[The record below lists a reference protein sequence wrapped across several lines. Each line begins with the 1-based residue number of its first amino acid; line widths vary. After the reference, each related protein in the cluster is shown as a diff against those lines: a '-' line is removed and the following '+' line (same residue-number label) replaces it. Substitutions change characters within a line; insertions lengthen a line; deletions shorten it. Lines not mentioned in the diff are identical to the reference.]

1 MSNNFNN
8 IYRNEIHNKLK
19 VFVQKY
25 YLRELFKGSIISISI
40 IISLLIIFSVA
51 EYFLRF
57 NSSSRL
63 FLLLSFSF
71 ILLFALTRF
80 LVLPILKLS
89 GVAKSISK
97 QDASQIIGDYFP
109 EIKDQLTNLLQL
121 EKNQDVTNEL
131 ILASINQK
139 AKKIAPFEFKEAIS
153 IRDVFK
159 YAKWAIIPV
168 FIVFIITIWN
178 ANIIPNGANRIV
190 NYDQKF
196 TPENPFKFNILNK
209 NLTVIRY
216 DNFTLQIEFTG
227 DQAPNDVYLIEG
239 NNKFRFVKKR
249 TSLFEYEFR
258 NVQRNIDFQLKTGGF
273 LSSYYKLS
281 LIEKPMINQLS
292 LTLNFPSYT
301 QKKNE
306 EVKNSGDILVPEGTE
321 VTWKIKSSYVDKIH
335 FVTPDSTIYI
345 ESSENQNEY
354 KRKILNS
361 LNYSVIP
368 EGANALLGNKMDYK
382 VKVVKDE
389 YPRIKVKTI
398 HDSINPLML
407 FHSGVIA
414 DDYGFKK
421 LRFNFQNNDTSGTI
435 LIPIPKNT
443 FQHQFNYGLNI
454 KDLGFVLGDEFTYY
468 FEVFD
473 NDGVNGSKSVKSST
487 ESFKTPSKKEIK
499 HLLAENKQSIKEQ
512 LKKNMLEAQELQ
524 KEFENIQKMMLEKQK
539 MDWQDK
545 SRIEQF
551 LNHQREFEN
560 NLEKLRF
567 ENDKNNFQKEQL
579 SPQEESLLR
588 KQEQINELF
597 NQLMNEDMKK
607 LYDELEKLMEEFNE
621 KKTKETI
628 EEINLSNEE
637 LEKELDR
644 TLEMFKQMEFDEQ
657 LENIINDL
665 NKLADKQKKLA
676 NETKENKEIS
686 DEKLQENQEKLNKE
700 FEDIQ
705 KDIQNLDKKN
715 NELEYKRNLE
725 NTEEQQ
731 NEINKEQQKSIEELG
746 KKNSNK
752 AAKSQNK
759 AAEKMQQLSKKM
771 EEMQQEMQQQGQM
784 EDINSLR
791 QILENLISLS
801 VEQED
806 LMLNIKSINRFDP
819 QFAVLATKQGD
830 LKESAKLIEDSLLAL
845 SKRQIALESIINKEI
860 IDIKY
865 NMDKSIDFLRER
877 KNYKS
882 AIKQQYVMTSA
893 NNLAL
898 LLDESLQQMQQQ
910 MQSNKPGSGSCS
922 KPGGSNPKSGMPDI
936 KQMQKQL
943 SEQMKKM
950 MKELQN
956 GNMPGN
962 QGKKNN
968 KGLAKDLAKMSAEQN
983 AIKEK
988 LKKLHEQQKKQGN
1001 NGLGDI
1007 KNLLKDLEN
1016 NEYDLLNK
1024 NITRQT
1030 ILRQEQ
1036 IMNKLLKAENA
1047 MRERELEEKRKSN
1060 KGKSYF
1066 YRNPQDFTPYKSFEL
1081 KEQEELKTIP
1091 SSFNLYYKRRISE
1104 YFNIFDE

>member
-8 IYRNEIHNKLK
+8 TYRNEIHNKLQ
-19 VFVQKY
+19 VFTKKY
-25 YLRELFKGSIISISI
+25 YLRELFKGWIITISLG
-40 IISLLIIFSVA
+40 ISLLVIFSVA

-57 NSSSRL
+57 NSYSRL

-71 ILLFALTRF
+71 ILIFAIVRF
-80 LVLPILKLS
+80 LILPVLKLF
-89 GVAKSISK
+89 GIAKSISK
-97 QDASQIIGDYFP
+97 QDASEIIGNHFP
-109 EIKDQLTNLLQL
+109 EIRDQLTNLLQL
-121 EKNQDVTNEL
+121 EKDKKTNDL
-131 ILASINQK
+131 VIASINQK
-139 AKKIAPFEFKEAIS
+139 AKKIAPFEFKDAIS
-153 IRDVFK
+153 FREVFQF
-159 YAKWAIIPV
+159 ARWAILPV
-168 FIVFIITIWN
+168 LIVSILSLWN
-178 ANIIPNGANRIV
+178 SNIISNGATRIV
-190 NYDQKF
+190 QYNKNF
-196 TPENPFKFNILNK
+196 TPENPFKFRIINPALS
-209 NLTVIRY
+209 VIRY
-216 DNFTLQIEFTG
+216 DDFTLQIEFMG
-227 DQAPNDVYLIEG
+227 DESPNDVYLIEG
-239 NNKFRFVKKR
+239 DNKFRFVKKR
-249 TSLFEYEFR
+249 ASLFEYEFR
-258 NVQRNIDFQLKTGGF
+258 NVQNNIDFQLKTGGF
-273 LSSYYKLS
+273 LSSSYKLL
-281 LIEKPMINQLS
+281 LIEKPIINQLS
-292 LTLNFPSYT
+292 LKLNFPNYT

-306 EVKNSGDILVPEGTE
+306 EVKNSGDIIIPEGTE
-321 VTWKIKSSYVDKIH
+321 VSWEIKSSYVDKIH
-335 FVTPDSTIYI
+335 FITQDSTIYL
-345 ESSENQNEY
+345 ESYNNQNEY
-354 KRKILNS
+354 SQKIFND

-368 EGANALLGNKMDYK
+368 EGSNAILGNKMDYRI
-382 VKVVKDE
+382 KVVKDE
-389 YPRIKVKTI
+389 YPRIKIKTI

-407 FHSGVIA
+407 FHSGIIA

-421 LRFNFQNNDTSGTI
+421 LSFNFQNKDTLGTI
-435 LIPIPKNT
+435 LIPVPKKT

-473 NDGVNGSKSVKSST
+473 NDAVNGSKSVKSSLET
-487 ESFKTPSKKEIK
+487 FKTPSEKEIK
-499 HLLAENKQSIKEQ
+499 SLLAENKESIKEQ
-512 LKKNMLEAQELQ
+512 LQKNMLEAQNLQ
-524 KEFENIQKMMLEKQK
+524 KEFELIKKTMLEKQK

-551 LNHQREFEN
+551 LGHQREFEN

-567 ENDKNNFQKEQL
+567 ENEKNNFQKEQL
-579 SPQEESLLR
+579 SPQEENLLR

-597 NQLMNEDMKK
+597 NQLMDEDMKK
-607 LYDELEKLMEEFNE
+607 LYNELEKLMDEFNE

-644 TLEMFKQMEFDEQ
+644 TLEIFKQMEFDEQ
-657 LENIINDL
+657 LENIIKDL
-665 NKLADKQKKLA
+665 EQLSKKQKKLA
-676 NETKENKEIS
+676 QETKENKEIS
-686 DEKLQENQEKLNKE
+686 NEELQENQEELNRE
-700 FEDIQ
+700 FDNIE
-705 KDIQNLDKKN
+705 KDIENLNQKN
-715 NELEYKRNLE
+715 EELENKRNIE
-725 NTEEQQ
+725 NTTEQQ
-731 NEINKEQQKSIEELG
+731 DQINKEQQKSSEELG
-746 KKNSNK
+746 ENNKNK
-752 AAKSQNK
+752 ANKSQKN
-759 AAEKMQQLSKKM
+759 AAEKMQNLANKM
-771 EEMQQEMQQQGQM
+771 EDMQQEMQQQGQM

-806 LMLNIKSINRFDP
+806 LMQNIKKINRFDP
-819 QFAVLATKQGD
+819 QFAALATKQGD

-882 AIKQQYVMTSA
+882 AIKQQYVMASA

-910 MQSNKPGSGSCS
+910 MQNNMTGSGSCS
-922 KPGGSNPKSGMPDI
+922 KPGGSSPKSGMPNI

-950 MKELQN
+950 MKELQG
-956 GNMPGN
+956 GNIPGN

-968 KGLAKDLAKMSAEQN
+968 RGLAKDLAKMSAEQN
-983 AIKEK
+983 SIKEK
-988 LKKLHEQQKKQGN
+988 LKKLHDQQKKQGN
-1001 NGLGDI
+1001 GGLGDM
-1007 KNLLKDLEN
+1007 KNLLKDIEN

-1024 NITRQT
+1024 NITRET

-1036 IMNKLLKAENA
+1036 IMSKLLKAENA